1 VGDHAAG
8 LTVFRRPPRRIVAR
22 RGRYLLTLDER
33 EQELIRSVLSELRA
47 LLAAG
52 PADPRVRRLYPEAYA
67 SDPAAQAEYRELTQE
82 DLKSGRL
89 ASIEVVETSLGAS
102 ELSAEELTAWMQAV
116 NTLRIVIG
124 TMLDVSEDDEVFA
137 FDPEDPDARNQ
148 ALYAY
153 LGVLLEEIVE
163 AQLNP

>member
-1 VGDHAAG
+1 
-8 LTVFRRPPRRIVAR
+8 VFRRPPRRVVAR

-33 EQELIRSVLSELRA
+33 ERELIGSVLAELRA
-47 LLAAG
+47 LLAAA
-52 PADPRVRRLYPEAYA
+52 PNDPRVRRLYPDAYA
-67 SDPAAQAEYRELTQE
+67 SDPEAEAEYRRLTEE

-89 ASIEVVETSLGAS
+89 ASIEAVEASLGAA
-102 ELSAEELTAWMQAV
+102 ELSAEQLTAWMQAV
-116 NTLRIVIG
+116 NALRLVLG

-137 FDPEDPDARNQ
+137 FDPDDPDARNQ

-163 AQLNP
+163 AQLGA